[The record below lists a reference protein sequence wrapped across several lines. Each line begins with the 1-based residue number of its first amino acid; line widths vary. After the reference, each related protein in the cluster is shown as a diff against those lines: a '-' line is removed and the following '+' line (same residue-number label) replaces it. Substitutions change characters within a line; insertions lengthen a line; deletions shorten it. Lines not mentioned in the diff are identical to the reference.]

1 MSAAMVAWPLM
12 KIGLVGLPKSGKTS
26 LFNLLTGQSVATS
39 SFGTARGEMHTGV
52 ARVPDERVDRL
63 SGLFKPQKTTYASFE
78 VVDLAGIAKGER
90 QGLEA
95 KEFRN
100 ADALLHVVR
109 AFADATGSAPNP
121 KRDIVDVETELI
133 LADLEV
139 VERRLER
146 LDASL
151 KKKRTD
157 ADAREQEVLAR
168 LKTALESETPLRAL
182 TLPEDDVKAIR
193 GFTFLSQ
200 KPILH
205 CVNVDEK
212 AVTEGDR
219 VAATYRLEA
228 IAARPHTRIGWV
240 SAVIEMEVAELAGD
254 EQAAFL
260 ADLGLKEP
268 AIRRVLR
275 DCYALLGLISFF
287 TVGEDEV
294 RAWSIPQQTRAQD
307 AAGAVHSDIARGFIR
322 AEVVGYDE
330 LVAVEGSFP
339 DIRAK
344 GQLRLEGKEYVVRD
358 GEICHFRFNVGK

>member
-1 MSAAMVAWPLM
+1 M
-12 KIGLVGLPKSGKTS
+12 KIGLLGLPKSGKTS
-26 LFNLLTGQSVATS
+26 LFNLLTGSSVATS
-39 SFGTARGEMHTGV
+39 SFGTARGEMHAGI
-52 ARVPDERVDRL
+52 ARVPDARVDRL
-63 SGLFKPQKTTYASFE
+63 TALFKPKKTTFATFE

-109 AFADATGSAPNP
+109 AFPDATGAAADPAG
-121 KRDIVDVETELI
+121 DIDDLETELI

-146 LDASL
+146 LEAQL

-157 ADAREQEVLAR
+157 ADAHEQAVLLR
-168 LKTALESETPLRAL
+168 IKPALESERPIRAMGL
-182 TLPEDDVKAIR
+182 ADEDARAIR

-205 CVNVDEK
+205 CLNLAEK
-212 AVTEGDR
+212 EIARGKTLAESFGLTAVGQRPATR
-219 VAATYRLEA
+219 V
-228 IAARPHTRIGWV
+228 GWV
-240 SAVIEMEVAELAGD
+240 SAVIEAEVAQLDGP

-260 ADLGLKEP
+260 ADLGLTEP
-268 AIRRVLR
+268 AIRGGLE
-275 DCYALLGLISFF
+275 DWYGLLGLISFF

-294 RAWSIPQQTRAQD
+294 RAWSIPRGTRAQD
-307 AAGAVHSDIARGFIR
+307 AAGAIHSDIARGFIR

-330 LVAVEGSFP
+330 LIAVEGSMAAV
-339 DIRAK
+339 REK
-344 GQLRLEGKEYVVRD
+344 GQLRLEGKEYEVKD
-358 GEICHFRFNVGK
+358 GEICHFRFNVAR

>member
-1 MSAAMVAWPLM
+1 M

-26 LFNLLTGQSVATS
+26 LFNLLTGATVATS
-39 SFGTARGEMHTGV
+39 SFGGARAEMHTGV
-52 ARVPDERVDRL
+52 ARVPDARVDRL
-63 SGLFKPQKTTYASFE
+63 TGIFKPKKTTFATFE

-90 QGLEA
+90 QGLET

-109 AFADATGSAPNP
+109 AFPDAAGAAPDP
-121 KRDIVDVETELI
+121 AGDIDDLETELI

-146 LDASL
+146 LEAQL

-157 ADAREQEVLAR
+157 SDAHEQAVL
-168 LKTALESETPLRAL
+168 LKVKPALEAGRPIRAL
-182 TLPEDDVKAIR
+182 GLSEDEARALR

-205 CVNVDEK
+205 CLNLAEK
-212 AVTEGDR
+212 EIARGPTVLESF
-219 VAATYRLEA
+219 RLEA
-228 IAARPHTRIGWV
+228 VARRPATRIGWV
-240 SAVIEMEVAELAGD
+240 SAVIEAEVAQLEGP

-260 ADLGLKEP
+260 ADLGLTEP
-268 AIRRVLR
+268 AIRRVLE

-294 RAWSIPQQTRAQD
+294 RAWSIPRGTRAQD
-307 AAGAVHSDIARGFIR
+307 AAGAIHSDIARGFIR
-322 AEVVGYDE
+322 AEVVGYDD
-330 LVAVEGSFP
+330 LLAVEGSMAAAR
-339 DIRAK
+339 DR
-344 GQLRLEGKEYVVRD
+344 GRLRLEGKDYEVKD

>member
-1 MSAAMVAWPLM
+1 M

-26 LFNLLTGQSVATS
+26 LFNLLTGQRVATS
-39 SFGTARGEMHTGV
+39 SFGSSREMHVGV

-63 SGLFKPQKTTYASFE
+63 SALYKRKKTTHATFE
-78 VVDLAGIAKGER
+78 VVDLAGIEKGGR

-109 AFADATGSAPNP
+109 AFPDAAGATPAPRSDIADL
-121 KRDIVDVETELI
+121 ETELI

-139 VERRLER
+139 IERRLER
-146 LDASL
+146 LEASI

-157 ADAREQEVLAR
+157 GDLRGQAVLR
-168 LKTALESETPLRAL
+168 KLKPALEAETPIRAVE
-182 TLPEDDVKAIR
+182 LPDEEAKLIR

-205 CVNVDEK
+205 CLNLDENEL
-212 AVTEGDR
+212 AR
-219 VAATYRLEA
+219 AATLAESFGLGDLA
-228 IAARPHTRIGWV
+228 GRPHTRLGWV
-240 SAVIEMEVAELAGD
+240 SAVIEAEVAQLAGE

-260 ADLGLKEP
+260 ADLGLTEP
-268 AIRRVLR
+268 AIPRVLK
-275 DCYALLGLISFF
+275 DCYELLGLISFF

-294 RAWSIPQQTRAQD
+294 RAWSVPRGTRAQE

-322 AEVVGYDE
+322 AEVVGYDD
-330 LVAVEGSFP
+330 LLAADGSMALARE
-339 DIRAK
+339 RA
-344 GQLRLEGKEYVVRD
+344 QLRLEGKDYTVQD
-358 GEICHFRFNVGK
+358 GEVCHIRFNVGK

>member
-1 MSAAMVAWPLM
+1 M

-26 LFNLLTGQSVATS
+26 LFNLLTGASVATS
-39 SFGTARGEMHTGV
+39 SFGTARGEMHAGI
-52 ARVPDERVDRL
+52 ARVPDARVDRL
-63 SGLFKPQKTTYASFE
+63 TAIFEPKKTTFATFE

-109 AFADATGSAPNP
+109 AFADAAGTAPDP
-121 KRDIVDVETELI
+121 AGDIDDLDTELI

-146 LDASL
+146 LEAQL

-157 ADAREQEVLAR
+157 ADAHEQAILLRVKPE
-168 LKTALESETPLRAL
+168 LEAGRPLRSLGLGEDEARAL
-182 TLPEDDVKAIR
+182 R

-205 CVNVDEK
+205 CLNLSEK
-212 AVTEGDR
+212 EIARGQSL
-219 VAATYRLEA
+219 AASFALEA
-228 IAARPHTRIGWV
+228 VAQRPGTRLGWV
-240 SAVIEMEVAELAGD
+240 SAVIEAEVGQLEGAE
-254 EQAAFL
+254 QTAFL
-260 ADLGLKEP
+260 ADLGLTEP
-268 AIRRVLR
+268 AIRRVLE

-294 RAWSIPQQTRAQD
+294 RAWSIPQGTRAQD
-307 AAGAVHSDIARGFIR
+307 AAGAIHSDIARGFIR
-322 AEVVGYDE
+322 AEVVGYDD
-330 LVAVEGSFP
+330 LLALGGSMAAA
-339 DIRAK
+339 RER
-344 GQLRLEGKEYVVRD
+344 GRLRLEGKDYEVKD
-358 GEICHFRFNVGK
+358 GEICHFRFNVR

>member
-1 MSAAMVAWPLM
+1 M
-12 KIGLVGLPKSGKTS
+12 KIGLIGLPKSGKTS
-26 LFNLLTGQSVATS
+26 LFNLLTGSSVATS
-39 SFGTARGEMHTGV
+39 SFGASRGEMHTGI
-52 ARVPDERVDRL
+52 ARVPDERVERL
-63 SGLFKPQKTTYASFE
+63 SALFKPKKTTFASFE

-90 QGLEA
+90 QGLDA

-109 AFADATGSAPNP
+109 AFPDATGAAPNL
-121 KRDIVDVETELI
+121 KSDIADLEAELI

-157 ADAREQEVLAR
+157 AEVSEQAVL
-168 LKTALESETPLRAL
+168 LKLKPALESETPIRAMSL
-182 TLPEDDVKAIR
+182 TEDEVKAIR

-205 CVNVDEK
+205 CLNLSEK
-212 AVTEGDR
+212 ELERGKALAESFGLGEVVERPRT
-219 VAATYRLEA
+219 RL
-228 IAARPHTRIGWV
+228 GWV
-240 SAVIEMEVAELAGD
+240 SVVIEAEVAQLAGE

-260 ADLGLKEP
+260 ADLGLAEP
-268 AIRRVLR
+268 AIKRVLR

-287 TVGEDEV
+287 TVGDDEV
-294 RAWSIPQQTRAQD
+294 RAWSILQGTHALD
-307 AAGAVHSDIARGFIR
+307 AAGVIHSDIARGFIR

-330 LVAVEGSFP
+330 LIAAGGSM
-339 DIRAK
+339 AT
-344 GQLRLEGKEYVVRD
+344 VRER
-358 GEICHFRFNVGK
+358 GR

>member
-1 MSAAMVAWPLM
+1 M
-12 KIGLVGLPKSGKTS
+12 KIGLVGLPKSGKSS
-26 LFNLLTGQSVATS
+26 LFNLLTGQSVPTS

-52 ARVPDERVDRL
+52 ARVLDERVDRL
-63 SGLFKPQKTTYASFE
+63 SALFKPKKTTYASFE

-109 AFADATGSAPNP
+109 AFPDATGSAPNP
-121 KRDIVDVETELI
+121 KRDIVDLETELI

-157 ADAREQEVLAR
+157 ADAREQAIL
-168 LKTALESETPLRAL
+168 LKVKPGLEGETPIRAL
-182 TLPEDDVKAIR
+182 DLREDEARALR

-205 CVNVDEK
+205 CLNLAEK
-212 AVTEGDR
+212 EIDR
-219 VAATYRLEA
+219 GRTLVESFGLAEVAKRAG
-228 IAARPHTRIGWV
+228 TRIGWV
-240 SAVIEMEVAELAGD
+240 SAVIEAEVAQLTGL

-260 ADLGLKEP
+260 ADLGLTEP
-268 AIRRVLR
+268 AIKRVLR

-294 RAWSIPQQTRAQD
+294 RAWSVPRGTRAQD
-307 AAGAVHSDIARGFIR
+307 AADAIHSDIARGFIR
-322 AEVVGYDE
+322 AEVVSYE
-330 LVAVEGSFP
+330 ALIAAEGSMAAVRENGRF
-339 DIRAK
+339 
-344 GQLRLEGKEYVVRD
+344 RLEGKEYVVED
-358 GEICHFRFNVGK
+358 GQVCHFRFNVAK

>member
-1 MSAAMVAWPLM
+1 M

-26 LFNLLTGQSVATS
+26 LFNLLTGQSVPTS
-39 SFGTARGEMHTGV
+39 SFGTARGEMHAGA

-63 SGLFKPQKTTYASFE
+63 SALFKPEKTTYASFE

-109 AFADATGSAPNP
+109 AFPDAAGAAPNP
-121 KRDIVDVETELI
+121 KGDIVDLETELI

-146 LDASL
+146 LEASI

-157 ADAREQEVLAR
+157 PDVREQAILLRVKPGLENEKPIR
-168 LKTALESETPLRAL
+168 ALELSEDEVRVL
-182 TLPEDDVKAIR
+182 R
-193 GFTFLSQ
+193 GFTFLSE

-205 CVNVDEK
+205 CVNLAEK
-212 AVTEGDR
+212 QIDR
-219 VAATYRLEA
+219 ARGLIENFSLGE
-228 IAARPHTRIGWV
+228 IAARPGTRTGWV
-240 SAVIEMEVAELAGD
+240 SAVIEAEVAQLAGD

-260 ADLGLKEP
+260 ADLGLTEP
-268 AIRRVLR
+268 AIKRVLR

-294 RAWSIPQQTRAQD
+294 RAWSIPRNTRAHD
-307 AAGAVHSDIARGFIR
+307 AAGAIHSDIARGFIR
-322 AEVVGYDE
+322 AEVVSYDG
-330 LVAVEGSFP
+330 LVAAEGSMASV
-339 DIRAK
+339 RER
-344 GQLRLEGKEYVVRD
+344 GQFRLECKEYLVRD
-358 GEICHFRFNVGK
+358 GEICHFRFNVAK